1 MIKLDGKISQAF
13 GANATP
19 TYVAGGLKGHSGID
33 IDAGYGSLIHS
44 YWDEEY
50 VYKVLTVENP
60 ANDGSGFTGVFTIV
74 EQDGKVFEFLYG
86 HCNPTV
92 KVGSILTRGSVLG
105 TQSNNGEC
113 YSNGIRITLE
123 MQKNGD
129 HRGTHRHDQ
138 ARELRKDTSL
148 QPNTDYI
155 TDRNGYANYNGFYYA
170 IPNFN
175 NGYRGC
181 FDWLKWQE
189 ELNKVPAVKAIPPQK
204 DTPFIAMQKAI
215 LAFQLSEGINDFKNA
230 PLKDIIYGDKTKK
243 ATLKYK

>member
-1 MIKLDGKISQAF
+1 MIKTEGKLTQGF

-33 IDAGYGSLIHS
+33 LDNGYGSPIHS

-92 KVGSILTRGSVLG
+92 KVGSILTKGSVLG

-113 YSNGIRITLE
+113 YSGGVRITLE

-138 ARELRKDTSL
+138 ARELIKETVAQNRRHIIGLDGTAFHKDGIYYGIL
-148 QPNTDYI
+148 NYD
-155 TDRNGYANYNGFYYA
+155 NGYN
-170 IPNFN
+170 
-175 NGYRGC
+175 GC
-181 FDWLKWQE
+181 FDWLTWQKGITGVE
-189 ELNKVPAVKAIPPQK
+189 
-204 DTPFIAMQKAI
+204 TPFTKFEKA
-215 LAFQLSEGINDFKNA
+215 LKEFQISEGIKPY
-230 PLKDIIYGDKTKK
+230 PLVGPSTKK
-243 ATLKYK
+243 ALNKYLTIKY